1 MAKFA
6 INQEGANSLKNLAN
20 GMLININ
27 EIIEAG
33 QRLKGEVSSIEESLG
48 IYGDEI
54 NQIIGRNTHTLAT
67 NRDDIVQLAT
77 RISSKADDVF
87 NLVAMGLADTSGLG
101 NNGVSNSNEG
111 ISSSGN
117 SSLQSPNVSSME
129 GRYASQEEKPK
140 VLSRDKNEATA
151 EGMRAIDAQMEAL
164 RDDLRDKGYTD
175 SVLIES
181 IVAQHREAAEIE
193 FFNDL
198 YGTVEDKAL
207 ASLSRLSDY
216 FTESGWNQLSQEQRQ
231 DALDTLARDA
241 GEAYRTQIN
250 GVVFFDGPPN
260 ERGYFNGDG
269 YLYINSDCL
278 SDPKN
283 RLDAIDTI
291 YHEGRHAFQH
301 AAISNPSKYGIT
313 SEQAQ
318 RWQENFNH
326 YLSSSKFGYERYFNQ
341 PVEADAFGFADYVI
355 KNGGIS

>member
-1 MAKFA
+1 M
-6 INQEGANSLKNLAN
+6 
-20 GMLININ
+20 
-27 EIIEAG
+27 
-33 QRLKGEVSSIEESLG
+33 
-48 IYGDEI
+48 
-54 NQIIGRNTHTLAT
+54 AT

-77 RISSKADDVF
+77 RISSKADDVS
-87 NLVAMGLADTSGLG
+87 NLVALGLADTGGIGNSGVT
-101 NNGVSNSNEG
+101 NSNGVNNSN
-111 ISSSGN
+111 GN
-117 SSLQSPNVSSME
+117 LNPQTSNVFSME
-129 GRYASQEEKPK
+129 GRYASQEKKPK
-140 VLSRDKNEATA
+140 VLSRDKTEVVA

-181 IVAQHREAAEIE
+181 IVSQHRETAEID
-193 FFNDL
+193 FFNDV
-198 YGTVEDKAL
+198 YGAVDDKAI
-207 ASLSRLSDY
+207 ASLYRLSDY
-216 FTESGWNQLSQEQRQ
+216 FTESGWNQLSQEQRK

-269 YLYINSDCL
+269 YLYINSDCI
-278 SDPKN
+278 SDPRN

-318 RWQENFNH
+318 RWQDNFNH